1 VRAYTLLAQRARLKA
16 EKAETKGA
24 TDMAIYHLSAKIVGR
39 SSGRSSV
46 AAAAYRSASK
56 LHDERT
62 GQDHDY
68 TRKGGVVH
76 SEILAPPN
84 APEWMFDRAA
94 LWNAVEQVEKR
105 RDAQLAR
112 EIEVALP
119 RELERDTRT
128 SMVRQFIQKEFVD
141 VGMIAD
147 LSVHEERARDGGEQP
162 HAHIMLTTRELMGEG
177 FGPKNRD
184 WNATDRLEGWR
195 ERWAEHV
202 NAELERKGHE
212 ARIDHRSLEAQRD
225 EAALQAA
232 RARQA
237 DDGHTADR
245 LERRAEV
252 LDREPEPK
260 LGPIASQMEKLGNA
274 SRRGDERR
282 AVEARNAERRT
293 LQRQSRE
300 LATQMAKAARQMAKE
315 AKRRLQKLTQRLEAA
330 YRIIRERAVALKPP
344 TQGQALPP
352 TAQPVV
358 PESQLSRDEILG
370 KPGGGVAGVVLNVG
384 RDAIL
389 GRKQEDGRKITPDTD
404 ALLGRGQKPES
415 RDRGQ
420 SKDDEGYER

>member
-1 VRAYTLLAQRARLKA
+1 
-16 EKAETKGA
+16 
-24 TDMAIYHLSAKIVGR
+24 MAIYHLSAKIVGR

-46 AAAAYRSASK
+46 AAAAYRSASR
-56 LHDERT
+56 LHDDRT

-76 SEILAPPN
+76 SEILAPSN
-84 APEWMFDRAA
+84 APEWMSDRAA

-119 RELERDTRT
+119 RELDRNTRT

-141 VGMIAD
+141 AGMIAD

-202 NAELERKGHE
+202 NAELELKGHE
-212 ARIDHRSLEAQRD
+212 VRIDHRTLEAQRD
-225 EAALQAA
+225 EASHHAA
-232 RARQA
+232 QARQA
-237 DDGHTADR
+237 GDGHKADR
-245 LERRAEV
+245 HDRQAEI

-260 LGPIASQMEKLGNA
+260 LGATASQMEKLGNV

-293 LQRQSRE
+293 LHKRSHE
-300 LATQMAKAARQMAKE
+300 LAAQMARAARQAAKE
-315 AKRRLQKLTQRLEAA
+315 AKRRLSELTQRLEAA
-330 YRIIRERAVALKPP
+330 YRAVRERAVGL
-344 TQGQALPP
+344 
-352 TAQPVV
+352 QPV
-358 PESQLSRDEILG
+358 SQERILQPATQPVLPKFETSRDRILG
-370 KPGGGVAGVVLNVG
+370 KSGTSVTSIVLKAG

-389 GRKQEDGRKITPDTD
+389 GREQKNGRETAPDTD

-415 RDRGQ
+415 RDRSRSRSGE
-420 SKDDEGYER
+420 SHER